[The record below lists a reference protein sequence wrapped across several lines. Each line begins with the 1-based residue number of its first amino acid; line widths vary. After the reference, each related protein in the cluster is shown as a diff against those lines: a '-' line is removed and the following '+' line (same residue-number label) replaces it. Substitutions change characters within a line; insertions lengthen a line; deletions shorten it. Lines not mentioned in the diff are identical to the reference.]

1 MVAVDVVVVVLMAGV
16 ITVGHGHDRLRLAQD
31 CRVAVDVRRST
42 LFYSRPKTSDRQRVA
57 TTT

>member
-1 MVAVDVVVVVLMAGV
+1 VVVVLRAGV